1 MDFEFIYRDTDR
13 EQPRELKFKIE
24 VQPTGEM
31 EIDLSVLDTYMRK
44 GSSVDTPS
52 RAIQALD
59 IALKNGAV
67 NRFRLIVL
75 KFPLVEFLTA
85 FFFFQ
90 ESYYWQLPFVQRN

>member
-1 MDFEFIYRDTDR
+1 MDFEFTYRDTDR

-31 EIDLSVLDTYMRK
+31 EIDLSVLDTYMKK

-67 NRFRLIVL
+67 NRFRLFVL
-75 KFPLVEFLTA
+75 KFLLVPHGIFVL
-85 FFFFQ
+85 FQ
-90 ESYYWQLPFVQRN
+90 ESYHWQLSFVQRN